1 MAITN
6 GAADQFISPGLHA
19 GKPNASGW
27 YWLALA
33 PAALLILA
41 TIVFYLL
48 NIGVTYESQALLTTL
63 NTLFCS
69 SVSLLIV
76 FLAARSY
83 MATGS
88 RAILML
94 GCGALAFAITY
105 LLAGILLFDLNAAVA
120 VHNSGVFFAG
130 ACFALSTCLAF
141 TRKPGEIMPV
151 KAPLYLILAYAG
163 TIVILGLFTAATLAS
178 LIPAF
183 YDPVQGFTQLRQ
195 AVLDLTVVEFILA
208 SVFLVILYNRS
219 RTSFLLWYS
228 LGLLLIGL
236 GIGTLIIEG
245 SPATPLSWVGRG
257 GQYLG
262 GLYLFIAIWS
272 LTKIGGDLRIPLE
285 KALQETEEKYRT
297 IVDTAGEG
305 IWVLDNN
312 AITVSVNQRMADML
326 GYAPD
331 ELVGRNANDFVYR
344 EGSETGKQISV
355 NAIKNIKETF
365 ELKYCKKDG
374 SPLWAIVSSKQLF
387 DNTGNHIGA
396 FAMFTD
402 ITDRKR
408 AEERLAYQANL
419 LANISDVI
427 YSTDDQL
434 RITSWNQAAEKVY
447 GWKKEEVLGKNVL
460 EVTGSTF
467 DPELRARLNLELQKT
482 GLVTSEIDHTS
493 RSGEHIIFESN
504 TMILRDVEGTV
515 VGFVAVNRDITERK
529 QAEKKLWEAKQQA
542 ELYLDL
548 MGHDI
553 NNMHQIALGYL
564 EIARGNQADGC
575 GNEFLVTPID
585 VLQRSAQLI
594 QNVRKLQ
601 KLHEGVFQT
610 QEVNVAKV
618 LSDVQL
624 EYDATTQKAVTL
636 NLNGYDCCYVKA
648 NELLH
653 DVFANLISNAIKH
666 TGDDADIVIDMDVI
680 KHDGRRCCRVMI
692 EDNGQG
698 ISDDLKGKVFNR
710 MLRGTTDAKGIGLG
724 LYLVKSLVESY
735 HGTVRVEDRILSDH
749 KKGARFV
756 VLLPAI
762 GE

>member
-6 GAADQFISPGLHA
+6 GAADQFISPGLYA
-19 GKPNASGW
+19 EKPKASRW

-33 PAALLILA
+33 PAALFIFA

-88 RAILML
+88 RAILLL

-105 LLAGILLFDLNAAVA
+105 LLAGILLFDLNAAVV

-130 ACFALSTCLAF
+130 ACFALSTCLVF
-141 TRKPGEIMPV
+141 TQKPGEIISV

-163 TIVILGLFTAATLAS
+163 IIVILGLFTAATLAN

-272 LTKIGGDLRIPLE
+272 LTKIRGDLQIPLE

-297 IVDTAGEG
+297 IVETSTEG
-305 IWVLDNN
+305 IWISD
-312 AITVSVNQRMADML
+312 TYGRTTFVNHRMADML
-326 GYAPD
+326 GYPPEELIGKLAYDFMD
-331 ELVGRNANDFVYR
+331 EEARAIGRENQKRRQQGLR
-344 EGSETGKQISV
+344 ESFEQKYVRKDGTTIWTIVSATPLRDRDGQV
-355 NAIKNIKETF
+355 NAFMGMLT
-365 ELKYCKKDG
+365 
-374 SPLWAIVSSKQLF
+374 
-387 DNTGNHIGA
+387 
-396 FAMFTD
+396 
-402 ITDRKR
+402 
-408 AEERLAYQANL
+408 
-419 LANISDVI
+419 
-427 YSTDDQL
+427 
-434 RITSWNQAAEKVY
+434 
-447 GWKKEEVLGKNVL
+447 
-460 EVTGSTF
+460 
-467 DPELRARLNLELQKT
+467 
-482 GLVTSEIDHTS
+482 
-493 RSGEHIIFESN
+493 
-504 TMILRDVEGTV
+504 
-515 VGFVAVNRDITERK
+515 DITERK
-529 QAEKKLWEAKQQA
+529 RDEKKLWEAKQQA

-564 EIARGNQADGC
+564 ELARGTQADGC

-601 KLHEGVFQT
+601 KLNEGVFQT

-624 EYDATTQKAVTL
+624 EYDATTPKAVTL

-735 HGTVRVEDRILSDH
+735 HGTVRVEDRILGDH